1 MIEKMAS
8 TIASTWKK
16 SGTIPESD
24 EQIYRYGVELLIS
37 TSANLLLL
45 ILASITTGHPAAF
58 LPYLLSFIPLRLFGG
73 GYHAKAHWSCILIT
87 VGAFSV
93 SLLLNSV
100 LDVTSSR
107 IFCVGVGI
115 VSLSTIHFLAPLPA
129 PNKPLSRKEEK
140 SYGTVARAYGILLLA
155 IALILS
161 IHGLSASPSL
171 TLFYAGELMSTV
183 MLIAGKLQWKRRSN

>member
-8 TIASTWKK
+8 AIASTWKK
-16 SGTIPESD
+16 SGVIPESD

-37 TSANLLLL
+37 TSANLFLL
-45 ILASITTGHPAAF
+45 IMASITTGHPAAF

-87 VGAFSV
+87 VGAFSA

-100 LDVTSSR
+100 LDATSSR
-107 IFCVGVGI
+107 IFCVGVGTF
-115 VSLSTIHFLAPLPA
+115 SLSTIYSLAPLPSQ
-129 PNKPLSRKEEK
+129 NKPLSMKEEK
-140 SYGTVARAYGILLLA
+140 CYGTVARACSILLFA
-155 IALILS
+155 IALILAL
-161 IHGLSASPSL
+161 HGLSASPCV